1 MDSDN
6 HNFSVSSGGDND
18 GEPREK
24 GLPTIFKYQGQGK
37 EVYVCGKLLGIK
49 LGWVIKCQHLD
60 QRAANNLKKDFKL
73 MFLSK
78 TGILV
83 VTL

>member
-37 EVYVCGKLLGIK
+37 EVYVCGKLIGIGL
-49 LGWVIKCQHLD
+49 LGWIEKGLTYYDFVAASTYISGQQIVIK
-60 QRAANNLKKDFKL
+60 K
-73 MFLSK
+73 
-78 TGILV
+78 IL
-83 VTL
+83 